1 MTKGM
6 VPLTKLY
13 PRARVRGH
21 AGIGV
26 PIGATGEPR
35 PPRPPA
41 PNPHDSSGR
50 ADRGPP
56 HKARVTAPSDVT
68 AKGAL
73 APRRNGQCSF
83 PEAGTR
89 SSNGMTRGGEGL
101 LVAEPPGHVGT
112 HPGRARPPPAVA
124 CAVPQEQSGGLSR
137 PATRSFPG
145 RRRSSARPRSRPG
158 LVTYS

>member
-21 AGIGV
+21 AGIGA

-41 PNPHDSSGR
+41 PDPHDSSGR
-50 ADRGPP
+50 ADPGPS

-68 AKGAL
+68 GKGAL
-73 APRRNGQCSF
+73 APRRTDSAPF
-83 PEAGTR
+83 PWRE
-89 SSNGMTRGGEGL
+89 
-101 LVAEPPGHVGT
+101 
-112 HPGRARPPPAVA
+112 RA
-124 CAVPQEQSGGLSR
+124 PQTE
-137 PATRSFPG
+137 
-145 RRRSSARPRSRPG
+145 
-158 LVTYS
+158 